1 MEMAVSVR
9 LGSKIIQS
17 DTGNQPL
24 WWANARDF
32 HRQRDRC
39 AQHYRLRTTVS
50 NVTRYDFT
58 WRAQTS
64 QTIALLLRVRGGPVS
79 FPHVTV
85 NTSTKKS
92 S

>member
-1 MEMAVSVR
+1 MH
-9 LGSKIIQS
+9 G
-17 DTGNQPL
+17 
-24 WWANARDF
+24 DF

-39 AQHYRLRTTVS
+39 AQHYRLQTTVS

-79 FPHVTV
+79 LPHVTV